1 MNNLVIG
8 GIDPRTGRP
17 HTFYE
22 TIGGGMGGRPGKPG
36 LNGVHTHT
44 TNTLN
49 APVEVLET
57 AYPLRVERYELW
69 EGSGGA
75 GRFPGGWAFAGTS
88 GSWGIGRWWASLGT
102 GGPAPPGAWPGK
114 PGEDLLILDDRET
127 RLPRKGT
134 VEVPAEGVISLRTPG
149 GGGYGPP

>member
-75 GRFPGGWAFAGTS
+75 GRFPGGMGIRRDIRVLGHRAVVGLLGDRRARAPWGLAG
-88 GSWGIGRWWASLGT
+88 
-102 GGPAPPGAWPGK
+102 
-114 PGEDLLILDDRET
+114 ET
-127 RLPRKGT
+127 RRGP
-134 VEVPAEGVISLRTPG
+134 SHPG
-149 GGGYGPP
+149 